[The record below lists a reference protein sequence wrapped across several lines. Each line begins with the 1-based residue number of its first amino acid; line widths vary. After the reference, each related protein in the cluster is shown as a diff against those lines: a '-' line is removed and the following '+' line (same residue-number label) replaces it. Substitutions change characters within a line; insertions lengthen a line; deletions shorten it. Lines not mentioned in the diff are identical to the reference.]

1 MKIKHI
7 YEIAWALLLA
17 RSKQTLV
24 AAIGVTFS
32 VAFFISLLG
41 FMEGLNALLDGLVL
55 NRTPHV
61 RLYND
66 IRPSTIQAI
75 DLHKDYTESHN
86 FVHSIK
92 PANARKEIYNVEA
105 IINSL
110 KADPRVL
117 GVAPKVTAQA
127 FYNLGAIELNGIIN
141 GVDVDEEAR
150 LFNFQEYVFEGNH
163 LELENTPNSII
174 LGMGVAEKMLAKKGD
189 IIQVT
194 TINGEQFSLKVI
206 GFFQSGIAEFDKVQS
221 YVSLATC
228 QKLLGKQSNYISDI
242 QIKLKDMNEAPALAK
257 EYAQL
262 FNIDAEDIQTA
273 NAQFE
278 TGSRA
283 RTIISFAVGIVL
295 LIVAGFGIY
304 NILNM
309 MIYEKMDTIAIL
321 KATGFSG
328 ADVKKIF
335 ISISLS
341 IGIGGALAGAL
352 LGLFF
357 CFLIDN
363 IPFSSPAILTL
374 ETYPVDYGIQ
384 YYAIAVL
391 FAVATTYFAG
401 WFPARKASSVDPVE
415 IIRGK

>member
-1 MKIKHI
+1 MKTKHI
-7 YEIAWALLLA
+7 FEIAKALLLA
-17 RSKQTLV
+17 RSKQTFV

-41 FMEGLNALLDGLVL
+41 FMQGLNALLDGLVL
-55 NRTPHV
+55 NRTPHI

-66 IRPSTIQAI
+66 IQPSAIQPI
-75 DLHKDYTESHN
+75 DLDTTYKNHHN
-86 FVHSIK
+86 FISSLK
-92 PANARKEIYNVEA
+92 PSKSSKEIYNVER
-105 IINSL
+105 IMKQLNS
-110 KADPRVL
+110 DDRVY
-117 GVAPKVTAQA
+117 GVAPKGTAQV
-127 FYNLGAIELNGIIN
+127 FYNLGNIELNGLIN
-141 GVDVDEEAR
+141 GIDAVQETK
-150 LFNFQEYVFEGNH
+150 LFNFKNYVIEGDYLDLN
-163 LELENTPNSII
+163 NRSNSII
-174 LGMGVAEKMLAKKGD
+174 LGSGVAEKMLAKKGD

-194 TINGEQFSLKVI
+194 TKNGEQFSLKII
-206 GFFQSGIAEFDKVQS
+206 GLFQSGIVEIDKVQS

-228 QKLLGKQSNYISDI
+228 QKLLGESNNYISDI
-242 QIKLKDMNEAPALAK
+242 QIKLNEMDKAPEIAK
-257 EYAQL
+257 EYEQL
-262 FNIDAEDIQTA
+262 FGINAEDIQTA

-278 TGSRA
+278 TGSSA

-335 ISISLS
+335 ITISLS
-341 IGIGGALAGAL
+341 IGVGGALAGAFV
-352 LGLFF
+352 GFLFSVG
-357 CFLIDN
+357 IDN
-363 IPFSSPAILTL
+363 IPFDSLAVPGVD
-374 ETYPVDYGIQ
+374 TYPVDYGIQ
-384 YYAIAVL
+384 YYSIAVA

-401 WFPARKASSVDPVE
+401 WFPSRKASSVDPVE